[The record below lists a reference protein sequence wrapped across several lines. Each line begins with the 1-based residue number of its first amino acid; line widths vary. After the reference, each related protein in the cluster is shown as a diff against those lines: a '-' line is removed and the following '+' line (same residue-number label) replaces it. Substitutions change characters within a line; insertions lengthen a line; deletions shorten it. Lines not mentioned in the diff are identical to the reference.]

1 MTRDERR
8 QQLRAELIAR
18 LERVRGRL
26 TDAEFEELLTAVE
39 RTAARFAEIDAG
51 PYRTL
56 NVPAKETDPAE

>member
-8 QQLRAELIAR
+8 QQLRAELTAR

-26 TDAEFEELLTAVE
+26 TDAEFEELLSAVE

-51 PYRTL
+51 PLHRL
-56 NVPAKETDPAE
+56 SDADHKARP

>member
-1 MTRDERR
+1 M
-8 QQLRAELIAR
+8 IAR